1 MLIIELIKEV
11 ITINHDKKNLTL
23 FTPHQMWKQFFTARQ
38 GSTFWFIRTL
48 VFVCLPITE
57 RGVSHR
63 NGCALYQRQRPKLL
77 LVGPILSRLNKQIG
91 TSSRKQP
98 RRVQPLGIILTS
110 LSRSDSDNDVATLP
124 RNVFIYSGLL
134 RRAVQPLP
142 PGQVLWSRGR
152 ESLLCKRSFSFSLI
166 VAWGQYGCNAVH

>member
-1 MLIIELIKEV
+1 MWLIIELIKEV
-11 ITINHDKKNLTL
+11 ITINHDKKNSTL
-23 FTPHQMWKQFFTARQ
+23 FTHQMWEQFFTARQ
-38 GSTFWFIRTL
+38 GSTFWFIRIL

-63 NGCALYQRQRPKLL
+63 NGCALYQRPKLL

-98 RRVQPLGIILTS
+98 RVQSLGLILTS

-152 ESLLCKRSFSFSLI
+152 VYCAKDHFPFHSLWPEGSRT
-166 VAWGQYGCNAVH
+166 GCNSVH